1 MARQRQP
8 DNIFLTFKNV
18 ETLSGDNNLNYFYRE
33 GQIFTDGGE
42 NLLEPK
48 QINLSQSLQSRST
61 RIFTRAQTVA
71 SGSGTYVTE
80 EGVSIPYSA
89 SNEIWASHNYLG
101 DYDVD
106 TRDTSATSWRN
117 SWWYDTKEHRNY
129 KIYSVLEYT
138 QKFNILGTEYYNW
151 RIADAYVV
159 YKAIT
164 ADSEDGVFTFTTEP
178 VADVI
183 ISASAYVQ
191 TPNGFSTWNRADL
204 RLYFSG
210 SLYATSSISAPDNT
224 GSYVYLNTSITAS
237 AISINDQI
245 QLSMAVQG
253 GGSIVDP
260 LVVTEYSMSINT
272 PGAGG
277 TPLSFLGLTTGLGLE
292 DVPDCQPTLN
302 NAVNPRLNQFV
313 MDVDYSDGSN
323 VSGSGILLPQNLS
336 LLRNFTATRA
346 SIPDSNYSQFSFTNI
361 RYSGSKTTRQSVNKF
376 SPGDQTGNLGAIPN
390 VELLNTYIGYFDK
403 IVDPYPNL
411 NKKTAF
417 FVKYLVDENSE
428 VFDPALTDVNLNNF
442 KSTFKLKG
450 FDGTPTNVRI
460 SVTNIDEAKELKN
473 LEETLPQ
480 VFEVAEYPT
489 PILYSQTSSIDRQ
502 TFSSGIPLIG
512 TASFTASGPWW
523 VVSGSER
530 TTLECTSSI
539 LIDNYNSNVYMGS
552 LTYNP
557 SVNSDFPAGVEPSF
571 TKFDPINVPWSLISQ
586 SVSTSSFTR
595 GDEVRFENNEDY
607 HYHITN
613 IDYTASTSL
622 KLSLNKAIP
631 TGVDVNNFL
640 FRRYVPN
647 PSFVILD
654 VQKPYGFPPSASS
667 SPGILAP
674 EYRTQRLEDNPD
686 TIISTL
692 IENNLI

>member
-61 RIFTRAQTVA
+61 RILTRSASVA
-71 SGSGTYVTE
+71 GGSGTYVTE

-164 ADSEDGVFTFTTEP
+164 ADTEDGVFTFTTEP

-260 LVVTEYSMSINT
+260 LIVTEYSMSINT

-302 NAVNPRLNQFV
+302 NATNPRLNQFV

-361 RYSGSKTTRQSVNKF
+361 RYSGSKTTRQSINKF
-376 SPGDQTGNLGAIPN
+376 TTEIKQETWEQYLM
-390 VELLNTYIGYFDK
+390 LNY
-403 IVDPYPNL
+403 
-411 NKKTAF
+411 
-417 FVKYLVDENSE
+417 
-428 VFDPALTDVNLNNF
+428 
-442 KSTFKLKG
+442 
-450 FDGTPTNVRI
+450 
-460 SVTNIDEAKELKN
+460 
-473 LEETLPQ
+473 
-480 VFEVAEYPT
+480 
-489 PILYSQTSSIDRQ
+489 
-502 TFSSGIPLIG
+502 
-512 TASFTASGPWW
+512 
-523 VVSGSER
+523 
-530 TTLECTSSI
+530 
-539 LIDNYNSNVYMGS
+539 
-552 LTYNP
+552 
-557 SVNSDFPAGVEPSF
+557 
-571 TKFDPINVPWSLISQ
+571 
-586 SVSTSSFTR
+586 
-595 GDEVRFENNEDY
+595 
-607 HYHITN
+607 
-613 IDYTASTSL
+613 
-622 KLSLNKAIP
+622 
-631 TGVDVNNFL
+631 
-640 FRRYVPN
+640 
-647 PSFVILD
+647 
-654 VQKPYGFPPSASS
+654 
-667 SPGILAP
+667 
-674 EYRTQRLEDNPD
+674 
-686 TIISTL
+686 
-692 IENNLI
+692 

>member
-33 GQIFTDGGE
+33 GQIYTDGAE
-42 NLLEPK
+42 NRLEPK
-48 QINLSQSLQSRST
+48 QVNLSQSLQSRST
-61 RIFTRAQTVA
+61 RILTRSA
-71 SGSGTYVTE
+71 SIAGGSGTYITE

-129 KIYSVLEYT
+129 KIYSVLEYS

-151 RIADAYVV
+151 RIADAFIV
-159 YKAIT
+159 YKSIT
-164 ADSEDGVFTFTTEP
+164 ADTEDGIFTFTTEP
-178 VADVI
+178 VSDVI
-183 ISASAYVQ
+183 ISASAFVQ

-204 RLYFSG
+204 NLYFSG
-210 SLYATSSISAPDNT
+210 SIYASSSISAPDNT
-224 GSYVYLNTSITAS
+224 GSYVYINTTITAS
-237 AISINDQI
+237 AISVNDQV

-253 GGSIVDP
+253 AGSIVDP

-302 NAVNPRLNQFV
+302 NAINPRLNQFV

-323 VSGSGILLPQNLS
+323 ISGSGILLPQNLS
-336 LLRNFTATRA
+336 LLRNFTATKA

-361 RYSGSKTTRQSVNKF
+361 RYSGSKTTRQSINKF
-376 SPGDQTGNLGAIPN
+376 TTGDQTGNLGAIPN

-411 NKKTAF
+411 NNKTAF
-417 FVKYLVDENSE
+417 FVKYLVNENSE
-428 VFDPALTDVNLNNF
+428 VFNPALTDVNLNNF

-450 FDGTPTNVRI
+450 FDDTPTNVRI

-473 LEETLPQ
+473 LEEVSPE

-489 PILYSQTSSIDRQ
+489 PILYSQTSSLDRQ
-502 TFSSGIPLIG
+502 IFSSGIPLVG
-512 TASFTASGPWW
+512 TSSFTASGPWW
-523 VVSGSER
+523 AVSGSER
-530 TTLECTSSI
+530 TTLECTSSV
-539 LIDNYNSNVYMGS
+539 LINNYDANVYMGS
-552 LTYNP
+552 LTYVP
-557 SVNSDFPAGVEPSF
+557 STNADFPAGVEPSF
-571 TKFDPINVPWSLISQ
+571 TKFDPINVPWSLVSQ
-586 SVSTSSFTR
+586 TVSTSSFTR

-607 HYHITN
+607 SYKITN

-622 KLSLNKAIP
+622 KLTLNKEIP

-640 FRRYVPN
+640 FRRYVDN

-654 VQKPYGFPPSASS
+654 IQKPYGFPPSASS

-674 EYRTQRLEDNPD
+674 EYRSQRLEDNPD
-686 TIISTL
+686 IIISNL
-692 IENNLI
+692 VENNLI

>member
-61 RIFTRAQTVA
+61 RILTRSGSIAA
-71 SGSGTYVTE
+71 GSGTYTTE
-80 EGVSIPYSA
+80 EGVPIPYSA

-159 YKAIT
+159 YKGIT
-164 ADSEDGVFTFTTEP
+164 ADTEDGVFTFTTEP

-191 TPNGFSTWNRADL
+191 TPNAFSTWNRADL

-302 NAVNPRLNQFV
+302 NATNPRLNQFV

-336 LLRNFTATRA
+336 LLRNFTATK
-346 SIPDSNYSQFSFTNI
+346 SIHTRFKLFSQFQF
-361 RYSGSKTTRQSVNKF
+361 Y
-376 SPGDQTGNLGAIPN
+376 
-390 VELLNTYIGYFDK
+390 
-403 IVDPYPNL
+403 
-411 NKKTAF
+411 
-417 FVKYLVDENSE
+417 KY
-428 VFDPALTDVNLNNF
+428 
-442 KSTFKLKG
+442 
-450 FDGTPTNVRI
+450 
-460 SVTNIDEAKELKN
+460 
-473 LEETLPQ
+473 
-480 VFEVAEYPT
+480 
-489 PILYSQTSSIDRQ
+489 
-502 TFSSGIPLIG
+502 
-512 TASFTASGPWW
+512 
-523 VVSGSER
+523 
-530 TTLECTSSI
+530 
-539 LIDNYNSNVYMGS
+539 
-552 LTYNP
+552 
-557 SVNSDFPAGVEPSF
+557 
-571 TKFDPINVPWSLISQ
+571 
-586 SVSTSSFTR
+586 
-595 GDEVRFENNEDY
+595 
-607 HYHITN
+607 
-613 IDYTASTSL
+613 
-622 KLSLNKAIP
+622 
-631 TGVDVNNFL
+631 
-640 FRRYVPN
+640 
-647 PSFVILD
+647 
-654 VQKPYGFPPSASS
+654 
-667 SPGILAP
+667 
-674 EYRTQRLEDNPD
+674 
-686 TIISTL
+686 
-692 IENNLI
+692 